1 MANQPFC
8 SIVIPAL
15 NEELDLR
22 ECLSSLL
29 DQTYPRE
36 RYEIIVVDNGTG
48 VRISVETLHSFYWYK
63 IFHYAND
70 IALRFLIN
78 GTFDWSVEVPIILIL
93 NDLKGAKL
101 SIVNL
106 YSLN

>member
-36 RYEIIVVDNGTG
+36 RYEIIVVDNG
-48 VRISVETLHSFYWYK
+48 SEDKTLNLS
-63 IFHYAND
+63 
-70 IALRFLIN
+70 LIH
-78 GTFDWSVEVPIILIL
+78 I
-93 NDLKGAKL
+93 
-101 SIVNL
+101 
-106 YSLN
+106 